1 MQKIFSNYSL
11 WLSIIPFLIFIVFS
25 LIIFSNW
32 LVINRAKGLTF
43 DDVAQ
48 IKENKVGLVLGTI
61 KNLENGRINLYFK
74 YRMDAAELLF
84 KQGKVKYLIVSG
96 DNSHE
101 GYNEPLD
108 MKQDLMSRGIPE
120 DKIFADYAG
129 FRTLDSIVRAKEIF
143 QQNSFTIIS
152 QKFHNERAIFISQ
165 AKGFNVI
172 GFNAQDVNKIDG
184 LSVQIRE
191 YLARVKVLI
200 DIYIINQQPKFLG
213 EKIKIK

>member
-1 MQKIFSNYSL
+1 MQKIFSNYLL
-11 WLSIIPFLIFIVFS
+11 WLSIIPFLIFIVFI

-43 DDVAQ
+43 DDIAQ

-61 KNLENGRINLYFK
+61 KTLENGRINLYFK

-84 KQGKVKYLIVSG
+84 KKGKVKYLIVSG

-101 GYNEPLD
+101 GYNEPLY

-152 QKFHNERAIFISQ
+152 QKFHNERAIFISH

>member
-1 MQKIFSNYSL
+1 MQKIFNNYL
-11 WLSIIPFLIFIVFS
+11 IWISIIPILIVIVFS

-32 LVINRAKGLTF
+32 LVINKAKGLTF
-43 DDVAQ
+43 DDINQ

-61 KNLENGRINLYFK
+61 KILENDRINLYFK

-96 DNSHE
+96 DNSHD
-101 GYNEPLD
+101 GYNEPFD
-108 MKQDLMSRGIPE
+108 MKQDLISRGIPE

-129 FRTLDSIVRAKEIF
+129 FRTLDSIVRTKEIF
-143 QQNSFTIIS
+143 GQNSFIIIS
-152 QKFHNERAIFISQ
+152 QKFHNERAIFIARS
-165 AKGFNVI
+165 KGLDTV
-172 GFNAQDVNKIDG
+172 GFNARDVNKISG